1 VPAGP
6 DPHLLGGGRY
16 VYGHS
21 PDLRTFLEQQN
32 LSYALAVPSIEV
44 VAVQS
49 KDGSQLADIGR
60 QAQLVK
66 PQDWQRLSPSLGSK
80 GEHLFDWARLPVLH
94 QGSVDGRHW
103 LVFRRCLDDPGQLS
117 FSLVFAPARTPLSL
131 MVQASGARWR
141 IEEDLQ
147 ASKDLG
153 LDHYEVRSYVGCYRH
168 LTLVLPAYAFLVG
181 LCVQARA
188 QAQPPTPTPM
198 ALIALSPSEVHHLLA
213 RLCWPPPSSAFLIC
227 HWSAWRRGHQYR
239 ASYFHRRRRAQ
250 ASSPPLR

>member
-1 VPAGP
+1 
-6 DPHLLGGGRY
+6 
-16 VYGHS
+16 
-21 PDLRTFLEQQN
+21 LRTFLEQQN